1 LIEFGFSFHQL
12 YLLLSQQAEILNLR
26 IDRHNENLSL
36 KDDTRGSKHSGLMSL
51 PQEVIVTQNR
61 E

>member
-12 YLLLSQQAEILNLR
+12 YLLLSQQAEILNLW

-36 KDDTRGSKHSGLMSL
+36 KDDTPGSKHSWLMSL
-51 PQEVIVTQNR
+51 PQEVIVTQNS